1 MSHPVRLPVRAGSAP
16 AASTRTGRVRVHSD
30 ISDAAWDAYVERHPG
45 ASGYLLTAWTR
56 IIATAF
62 RHRVCRLVA
71 ESDRGI
77 EGVLPLVLFRSRL
90 FGRFAVS
97 LPFLNYGGIIAESP
111 DVERALLDGAI
122 QECLQHGARHLEL
135 RHTWRHF
142 ADLPCKRHKVAMT
155 LQLEKDPDSQSK
167 ALDRKVRN
175 QIRKAEKSGMRT
187 VAGGRELV
195 PPFYEVF
202 ARNMRDL
209 GTPVYAMRFFEEVV
223 GTLPDHTRVFCV
235 YAGTLPVAASIVHVH
250 RDTVEVP
257 WASSLREFSA
267 QAPNMLLYWQMLQFA
282 IGRSARRFD
291 FGRSTPGEGTFH
303 FKRQWGAVPQ
313 ELVWE
318 YWTAP
323 GAPMPDL
330 SPANPGFRRAIA
342 LWQRLP
348 VPLTKLV
355 GPPIVRNIP

>member
-1 MSHPVRLPVRAGSAP
+1 MSQTVRLPTRSGSAP
-16 AASTRTGRVRVHSD
+16 AVSPRRGPVCVHRDVSD
-30 ISDAAWDAYVERHPG
+30 GAWDAYVGRHPD
-45 ASGYLLTAWTR
+45 ASGYHLTAWTR
-56 IIATAF
+56 IIASAF

-111 DVERALLDGAI
+111 EAERALLDAAI
-122 QECLQHGARHLEL
+122 DECLQGGASHLEL
-135 RHTWRHF
+135 RHSRRLF
-142 ADLPCKRHKVAMT
+142 ADLPCKRHKVAMV
-155 LQLEKDPDSQSK
+155 LPLEKTPDGQWK

-175 QIRKAEKSGMRT
+175 QIRKAEKSGMT
-187 VAGGRELV
+187 SLAGGSELV
-195 PPFYEVF
+195 PVFYEVF

-223 GTLPDHTRVFCV
+223 STLPDRTRVFCV
-235 YAGTLPVAASIVHVH
+235 YAGSRPVAASIVHVH
-250 RDTVEVP
+250 RDIVEVP

-282 IGRSARRFD
+282 IGRSAQSFD

-303 FKRQWGAVPQ
+303 FKRQWGAAPQ

-323 GAPMPDL
+323 GVPLPDL
-330 SPANPGFRRAIA
+330 SPANPGYRRAIA

-348 VPLTKLV
+348 VPLAKLA